1 MKVQKTSISRNKK
14 CKNITFNQKGGDA
27 VSTNRRKRRAGEEKE
42 AEGEKRKEGEKER
55 KVIKRKVVLKK
66 KSKTRNLF
74 PFTWGENSERFI
86 FRWGG
91 GGEGAG
97 VKENEIQI
105 VTLEKQKDAY
115 QVNIIDQST
124 NQMIRIDPYTM
135 HDQEEYCQLST

>member
-1 MKVQKTSISRNKK
+1 MKVQKTSVSRNKK

-27 VSTNRRKRRAGEEKE
+27 VSTNRRKRRTGEETK
-42 AEGEKRKEGEKER
+42 AEGEKRKEGQKER

-66 KSKTRNLF
+66 KSKTRNHF
-74 PFTWGENSERFI
+74 HFTWGKNSERFI

-97 VKENEIQI
+97 MKENEIQI

-115 QVNIIDQST
+115 QVNIIDHSS
-124 NQMIRIDPYTM
+124 IVG
-135 HDQEEYCQLST
+135 DQI